1 MQEYNCDNQLDKQEE
16 KWGIGRGVEDGLV
29 PLTRPLGCARQACPG
44 RNVHKD
50 HLGMDERG

>member
-16 KWGIGRGVEDGLV
+16 KWGIGRGVKDGLV
-29 PLTRPLGCARQACPG
+29 PLTRPLGCARQACLG